1 MAEEPIYV
9 TPEDF
14 ESEERR
20 LYELDTRLAELED
33 RLDAFV
39 SAHPERLI
47 VSREEYER
55 EQLEIQDLERRLR
68 DEFSH
73 WGHYMALRR
82 VTLRRSR
89 TAPTPAERAYY
100 ARAAAAY
107 LGLIRRTRRTITEI
121 QRRVRD
127 ARARLARKLIR
138 PPWIEDLLR
147 EISEVREE
155 LQRERERFERKVVMN
170 KLVALHKRW
179 YYESPRGRYH
189 DISIEGVASIIIP
202 PDEKKEDYEQELRSA
217 LEEHLFAQPGF
228 ERLTGLKQE
237 VVGFQEKYTRQPTRG
252 VEIETLKWWHKVF
265 TQAQLRLDDFL
276 RGVD

>member
-9 TPEDF
+9 SPEEF
-14 ESEERR
+14 EAEERR
-20 LYELDTRLAELED
+20 ISELERRLSELESRLDT
-33 RLDAFV
+33 FV
-39 SAHPERLI
+39 EAHPERRL
-47 VSREEYER
+47 VTREEYER
-55 EQLEIQDLERRLR
+55 EQLEILDLERRLS
-68 DEFSH
+68 EEWSK
-73 WGHYMALRR
+73 WGYYMHMRGR
-82 VTLRRSR
+82 TLRLSR
-89 TAPTPAERAYY
+89 TAPTPEEREFY
-100 ARAAAAY
+100 RRSAAAY
-107 LGLIRRTRRTITEI
+107 LGLIRTTRTRIAEL
-121 QRRVRD
+121 QRRIRE
-127 ARARLARKLIR
+127 ARSELERKLIL
-138 PPWIEDLLR
+138 PPEIERIMR
-147 EISEVREE
+147 EIERVREE

-228 ERLTGLKQE
+228 ERLTDLTQE

-252 VEIETLKWWHKVF
+252 VEIETLEWWHKVF